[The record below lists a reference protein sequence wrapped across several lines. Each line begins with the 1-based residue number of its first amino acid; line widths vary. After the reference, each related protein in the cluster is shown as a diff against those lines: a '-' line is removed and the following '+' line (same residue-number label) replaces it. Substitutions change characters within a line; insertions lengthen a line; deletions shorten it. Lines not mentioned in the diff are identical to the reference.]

1 MVDFLCRR
9 FCSSRRSSSAFDGGG
24 GGGVRE
30 VLFLSRLPLLLPS
43 PKRLSIVQST
53 PLSSRSLSNAAGLN
67 ARAVPRL
74 SARRAVPAPKTT
86 TIPTTTKKKK
96 KTKNTTRG
104 DGGVLPRQRRGN
116 HRFDDS
122 STRFPNDAVF
132 VAFDDDVVS
141 SATTRET
148 WRRDLSGRRHRF
160 ASSNWSRDFFWGF
173 YDVHTSRERLE
184 PKKEKRVTTKNDDAS
199 APSIDDK
206 KTSECVQLR
215 VHLMTSIDRSNE
227 DDDDDDD

>member
-1 MVDFLCRR
+1 
-9 FCSSRRSSSAFDGGG
+9 
-24 GGGVRE
+24 
-30 VLFLSRLPLLLPS
+30 
-43 PKRLSIVQST
+43 
-53 PLSSRSLSNAAGLN
+53 
-67 ARAVPRL
+67 
-74 SARRAVPAPKTT
+74 
-86 TIPTTTKKKK
+86 
-96 KTKNTTRG
+96 
-104 DGGVLPRQRRGN
+104 
-116 HRFDDS
+116 
-122 STRFPNDAVF
+122 VF

-227 DDDDDDD
+227 DDDDDDDD

>member
-1 MVDFLCRR
+1 MYRR
-9 FCSSRRSSSAFDGGG
+9 FCSSRRSQSALLFDGGV
-24 GGGVRE
+24 GGVRE
-30 VLFLSRLPLLLPS
+30 VLFLSRLPLLPS

-86 TIPTTTKKKK
+86 TIPTTTTTM

-104 DGGVLPRQRRGN
+104 DGGVQLPRQRRN
-116 HRFDDS
+116 QRFDVDS
-122 STRFPNDAVF
+122 STRFPGAVF
-132 VAFDDDVVS
+132 VAFDDEVVW

-160 ASSNWSRDFFWGF
+160 ASSNWSRDFF
-173 YDVHTSRERLE
+173 
-184 PKKEKRVTTKNDDAS
+184 
-199 APSIDDK
+199 
-206 KTSECVQLR
+206 CVEI
-215 VHLMTSIDRSNE
+215 V
-227 DDDDDDD
+227 

>member
-86 TIPTTTKKKK
+86 TIPTTTTTM
-96 KTKNTTRG
+96 KTKNMTRG

-173 YDVHTSRERLE
+173 YDVLVRQ
-184 PKKEKRVTTKNDDAS
+184 KRDLNQKRKSV
-199 APSIDDK
+199 
-206 KTSECVQLR
+206 
-215 VHLMTSIDRSNE
+215 
-227 DDDDDDD
+227 

>member
-1 MVDFLCRR
+1 MYRR
-9 FCSSRRSSSAFDGGG
+9 FCSSRRSQSALLFDGGV
-24 GGGVRE
+24 GGVRE
-30 VLFLSRLPLLLPS
+30 VFFLSRLPLLPS

-86 TIPTTTKKKK
+86 TIPTTTKKK

-173 YDVHTSRERLE
+173 YDVRQ
-184 PKKEKRVTTKNDDAS
+184 KRDLNQKRKSV
-199 APSIDDK
+199 
-206 KTSECVQLR
+206 
-215 VHLMTSIDRSNE
+215 
-227 DDDDDDD
+227 